1 MREQILQ
8 TYKEKIFT
16 LNKTYEARKEYFE
29 NKMDEQLDSVDSF
42 EKNKNR
48 RKRKLKEID
57 GKIEECQ
64 DPRKTKMVIEFIDQ
78 DSASIKSFVIKK
90 PSSIKVTT
98 RLMCGKLLMF
108 EKLSLRSFI
117 YEIVETFCFLDKNVK
132 QILKKYGIEK
142 VENFHVLTDTDSTSL
157 KFMFI
162 SDRNSKTPEDKFRK
176 IMFQVIIASKICKRF
191 DSSYVFCN
199 IFGAEKEN
207 KKKKA

>member
-1 MREQILQ
+1 M
-8 TYKEKIFT
+8 
-16 LNKTYEARKEYFE
+16 NKTYEARKEYFE

-78 DSASIKSFVIKK
+78 DSASIKSFVVKK

-98 RLMCGKLLMF
+98 RFMCGKLLMF

-117 YEIVETFCFLDKNVK
+117 YEIAETFCFLDENVK

-142 VENFHVLTDTDSTSL
+142 VEVFHVLTDTDSTSL
-157 KFMFI
+157 KFTFV
-162 SDRNSKTPEDKFRK
+162 SDPNSKTPEDKFRE
-176 IMFQVIIASKICKRF
+176 IMFEVIIASKICKRLIVHTF
-191 DSSYVFCN
+191 SATFL
-199 IFGAEKEN
+199 EQ
-207 KKKKA
+207 KKKTRKKSLGTMKLNTLIILVF